1 MAEQPFLHVDDD
13 WKKQAQ
19 EEKRRLAEQEQ
30 ERAAKAPAAAPVATA
45 PVASAAAAAAAAAP
59 AASASARARGGRE
72 APQANFAAIVQSLW
86 TQAMLYLG
94 ELAPS
99 GSEPMLN
106 LDMARYQFDLLG
118 ILETKTKGN
127 LNEEE
132 QRLLDAALYETSSRF
147 INVASQFL

>member
-19 EEKRRLAEQEQ
+19 EEKRKLAEQEQ
-30 ERAAKAPAAAPVATA
+30 ERAAKAPLAAPVAAAPVAG
-45 PVASAAAAAAAAAP
+45 AAAEAGAATA
-59 AASASARARGGRE
+59 ARARGGRE

-106 LDMARYQFDLLG
+106 LDMARYQFDLLS
-118 ILETKTKGN
+118 ILESKTKGN

-147 INVASQFL
+147 INVASQFI

>member
-19 EEKRRLAEQEQ
+19 EEKRKLAEQEQ
-30 ERAAKAPAAAPVATA
+30 ERAAKTPAAAPVATA
-45 PVASAAAAAAAAAP
+45 PVASGAGSAAAP
-59 AASASARARGGRE
+59 AAAGGRARGGRE

-106 LDMARYQFDLLG
+106 LDMARYQFDLLS
-118 ILETKTKGN
+118 ILESKTKGN

-147 INVASQFL
+147 INVASQFI